1 MQKNIPRIY
10 CFVSEYNLSDLS
22 KLSKNINIIYRNY
35 NNIDHQKN
43 IYNLKLFCKKY
54 NHKLYLSNDIKSSIK
69 LGLDGVYIPSFN
81 KQINYCRA
89 FSLPKSFKIIGSAH
103 SISEIIVKQRQLCNE
118 VFLSP
123 VFKVL
128 KTKKYLGVI
137 KFNLIALN
145 SALDLIALGGINQK
159 NFKKLK
165 LFKAKGFAS
174 ISWAKK
180 NGLRNILRPLQYF
193 EYLND

>member
-35 NNIDHQKN
+35 NNINHQEN

-54 NHKLYLSNDIKSSIK
+54 KHKLYLSNDIKSSIK
-69 LGLDGVYIPSFN
+69 LGLDGV
-81 KQINYCRA
+81 
-89 FSLPKSFKIIGSAH
+89 SLPKSFKILGSAH
-103 SISEIIVKQRQLCNE
+103 NIKEIIVKQKQLCNE

-159 NFKKLK
+159 NFKNLK
-165 LFKAKGFAS
+165 LFRAKGFAS

-180 NGLRNILRPLQYF
+180 NGLRIFPRPF
-193 EYLND
+193 